1 MYGTA
6 QQEEQL
12 TTFVTIDE
20 ETVELWLKSGYRSD
34 GSFRPGW
41 GKRDFSEAVARVN
54 RGSALLDEQKQP
66 KWIFGVIPEKLDMSC
81 ASLCIIGQSY
91 GDFGES
97 IGIPFGMEE
106 MALEEEL
113 ADKEQK
119 KLDKLAISHG
129 FLTFHGETEQ
139 DIPYGVL
146 DRVWV
151 YMLTERHNRGGE
163 PIFLAMPELN

>member
-6 QQEEQL
+6 QQKEQL

-20 ETVELWLKSGYRSD
+20 ETIDLWLASGYNRN
-34 GSFRPGW
+34 GVQRPGW
-41 GKRDFSEAVARVN
+41 QVKDFAEAVARVN

-66 KWIFGVIPEKLDMSC
+66 KWIFGVIPEHLDMSD
-81 ASLCIIGQSY
+81 AQLCIIGQSY
-91 GDFGES
+91 GNFNAV
-97 IGIPFGMEE
+97 GIPFGMQEVE
-106 MALEEEL
+106 DLSDEDSEKTDRL
-113 ADKEQK
+113 AV
-119 KLDKLAISHG
+119 SHG
-129 FLTFHGETEQ
+129 FLTFHDGDDNP

-151 YMLTERHNRGGE
+151 YLLNERHKRGGE